1 MTPEQGQL
9 VRLSFVQIMDRKQ
22 DLGRIFYERL
32 FATSPALRPLFKNGV
47 DEQAQKLIDMLA
59 LVIGNLKNPTGL
71 IGMLEGLGR
80 RHGGYGVKDEH
91 YAIVGEA
98 LVWSLQ
104 KVLGADFTPVL
115 RDAWVAL
122 YTVAADTMKRAAAPQ
137 ALRA

>member
-32 FATSPALRPLFKNGV
+32 FATAPALQPLFKSSIE
-47 DEQAQKLIDMLA
+47 EQAQKLIDTLA

-71 IGMLEGLGR
+71 AGMLERLGR
-80 RHGGYGVKDEH
+80 RHSGYGVKDEH

-104 KVLGADFTPVL
+104 KILGADFTPPL
-115 RDAWVAL
+115 RDAWIAL
-122 YTVAADTMKRAAAPQ
+122 YTTAADPMKQSTVAQAQRA
-137 ALRA
+137 